1 MRASLRYAVVAVM
14 VAGGS
19 FMSAGTA
26 LAAPTAQASQSAPAS
41 QAASAQPAESA
52 PGSAQAA
59 LIQSFESGDHVPGS
73 AVGGI
78 RAGSLH
84 VGSADGTE
92 WAIATFVPA
101 KSAGQAAAARF
112 QDGGATGVFS
122 GHDGSWRLVRTGPYG
137 CATELP
143 AALRQSWGVT
153 DPAGCSSG
161 SGQAPAARKALNDS
175 GSLTDAIVST
185 ALGQVGVSTTPA
197 VTSFAGVD
205 CDPYSTLVAGFSANE
220 DGCGSNTGFG
230 VRDDDETWC
239 SDFNKW
245 VWEQAGVTADMN
257 TLNAGSVSFYDWA
270 LDQGETPAID
280 STDIAPGD
288 SLVFFGPGA
297 VSPDGYAD
305 HVGVVTSV
313 NSDGTIDMAN
323 GDFLGSTGITV
334 EYDTDISLPS
344 WSAAV
349 WGAGEQWVV
358 VTPPTAAQ
366 QPVPNARMSGPRVA
380 VAGTTGTF
388 QAAATEAGGGS
399 ISEYYWTFG
408 DGRTTNTTGADVNHV
423 FFEDGDYTATVTVT
437 SSFGTITTRTWNVD
451 VLGASGAV
459 SAVQS
464 DAVWFATTPVD
475 EYLFARSGT
484 ELTAQTYDG
493 SSWLDL
499 PTGGQPSATG
509 QIATLSYP
517 DPQAAY
523 ATTPNAYY
531 RAADGSLADTYLNG
545 TSWVTQTLPG
555 DPAAGSPIV
564 ATITARSVPA
574 VFFTDTAGHLAES
587 TDGTVRQL
595 PGPREGSATLA
606 LADTTRGPLLFSAG
620 PLGLL
625 TVTSTAGSEILP
637 AEIAPHAQLAA
648 VTLPDGRAAVFIPE
662 RRGSITEVAQTSTG
676 WTERTIPGSAAGGL
690 AATTYL
696 ESDGSLGT
704 EVFYAGGVTYDA
716 GTSWQ
721 TAALPGTGTIVGA
734 EAYQVAGQPSQV
746 FTASTEYSASA
757 PAGPWTATT
766 LPDSPATFADQVLLY
781 AATAAD
787 AAAASSAATAAGLP
801 ASQVTT
807 SYATAWDAALS
818 GNFLVIAVG
827 LPATDGLYFNA
838 CGWTNP
844 SGDIPDSTP
853 FYTVGGPLDA
863 LPGAGAYEEAAGATA
878 AVTTQLATDLA
889 YYAVHGSL
897 PPGVS
902 SLPAEAYPEDVCSGS
917 SS

>member
-14 VAGGS
+14 LAGGS

-26 LAAPTAQASQSAPAS
+26 LAASTASAS

-78 RAGSLH
+78 RTGSLH

-122 GHDGSWRLVRTGPYG
+122 EHDGSWRLVRTGPYG

-161 SGQAPAARKALNDS
+161 SGQAAAARKSLNDS
-175 GSLTDAIVST
+175 GSLADTIVNT
-185 ALGQVGVSTTPA
+185 ALSQVGVSTTPT

-245 VWEQAGVTADMN
+245 VWEQAGVTADGN
-257 TLNAGSVSFYDWA
+257 TLNAGSVSFYAWA
-270 LDQGETPAID
+270 LDQGQTPAID
-280 STDIAPGD
+280 STDIEPGD

-297 VSPDGYAD
+297 ISPDGYAD

-358 VTPPTAAQ
+358 VTPPTTAQ
-366 QPVPNARMSGPRVA
+366 EPVPAVSMSGPRVA
-380 VAGTTGTF
+380 GTGTTGSF
-388 QAAATEAGGGS
+388 HAAATEAGGS
-399 ISEYYWTFG
+399 ISEYYWNFG

-423 FFEDGDYTATVTVT
+423 FFEDGEYTVTVTVT
-437 SSFGTITTRTWNVD
+437 SSFGTITTKTWNVD

-459 SAVQS
+459 AVVQS
-464 DAVWFATTPVD
+464 DAVWFATTPID
-475 EYLFARSGT
+475 EYLFTGYDG
-484 ELTAQTYDG
+484 ELTAQTWDG
-493 SSWLDL
+493 ASWLDL
-499 PTGGQPSATG
+499 ATGGQLSATG
-509 QIATLSYP
+509 QIAALSYP
-517 DPQAAY
+517 DPAADY
-523 ATTPNAYY
+523 ATTPHAYY
-531 RAADGSLADTYLNG
+531 RAADGSLAQTYLNG
-545 TSWVTQTLPG
+545 TSWVTQDLPG
-555 DPAAGSPIV
+555 NPAAGSAIV
-564 ATITARSVPA
+564 AMITARSVPA
-574 VFFTDTAGHLAES
+574 VFYTDAAGHLAETIDSS
-587 TDGTVRQL
+587 TGWTTRQL
-595 PGPREGSATLA
+595 PVWSEGSLA
-606 LADTTRGPLLFSAG
+606 LAATTRGSVIFSTG
-620 PLGLL
+620 PAGLL
-625 TVTSTAGSEILP
+625 TVTTSAGSRILP
-637 AEIAPHAQLAA
+637 AQVAPDAQLAA

-662 RRGSITEVAQTSTG
+662 RRGSITEVTQTPTG
-676 WTERTIPGSAAGGL
+676 WKEHTIPGTSAGSL

-704 EVFYAGGVTYDA
+704 EVFYPGGVTYDA
-716 GTSWQ
+716 GSGWQ
-721 TAALPGTGTIVGA
+721 TATLPSAGTLVGA

-746 FTASTEYSASA
+746 FTAGTEYSASA

-766 LPDSPATFADQVLLY
+766 LPDSPATFADQVVLY

-787 AAAASSAATAAGLP
+787 ATAASSAATAAGLP

-807 SYATAWDAALS
+807 SYATAWDDVLS
-818 GNFLVIAVG
+818 GNYLVIAVG

-844 SGDIPDSTP
+844 SGDIPNSTP

-897 PPGVS
+897 PAGVS
-902 SLPAEAYPEDVCSGS
+902 SLPAEANPEDVCSGS